1 LAFLHLNSLRVD
13 IAKMLG
19 HLLLVV
25 LAITTPAMA
34 LHVQLNSIPS
44 SVAES
49 SPEQIKMQ
57 TNAIWAKAAEGLS
70 TEASK
75 VADNKDIC
83 NHIHAPSMANYH
95 LWKPDEEWFSQIGQD
110 KRLAN
115 LLNSTAGFFIE
126 SGAADGELN
135 SNTLHFEKKGW
146 TGLLVEPHPQTFQ
159 TLLGKNRKAHAYNGA
174 LSTARDY
181 GTLYLDVADCAGYS
195 GDGECSQVVNGNGNT
210 TIEVQVAPL
219 EELLTCLEQ
228 STVDFWSL
236 DVEGVEG
243 AILKSFPFEHVEMG
257 VLLIEMNKAE
267 DNNKQIEQ
275 VMESNGFQECGRTA
289 FDRIYVNPLYFNKR
303 GLQIPATC

>member
-1 LAFLHLNSLRVD
+1 
-13 IAKMLG
+13 MLG

-34 LHVQLNSIPS
+34 LRVQLNSIPS
-44 SVAES
+44 SIAES

-57 TNAIWAKAAEGLS
+57 TNTIWAKAAEGLS
-70 TEASK
+70 YK
-75 VADNKDIC
+75 VKAADNKDIC
-83 NHIHAPSMANYH
+83 NHIHAPSKANYH
-95 LWKPDEEWFSQIGQD
+95 LWKPDEEWFSQVGQD

-135 SNTLHFEKKGW
+135 SNTLHFEKKKGW
-146 TGLLVEPHPQTFQ
+146 TGLLVEPHTQTFQ

-174 LSTARDY
+174 LSTTRDS
-181 GTLYLDVADCAGYS
+181 GTMYLDVTDCAGYD
-195 GDGECSQVVNGNGNT
+195 GDGECSHVVNGSGNT

-219 EELLTCLEQ
+219 EELLTCLGQ

-243 AILKSFPFEHVEMG
+243 TILKSFPFKHVEIG
-257 VLLIEMNKAE
+257 ILLIEMNKSK

-275 VMESNGFQECGRTA
+275 VMERNGFQECGRTLL
-289 FDRIYVNPLYFNKR
+289 DRIYVNPLYFNKR